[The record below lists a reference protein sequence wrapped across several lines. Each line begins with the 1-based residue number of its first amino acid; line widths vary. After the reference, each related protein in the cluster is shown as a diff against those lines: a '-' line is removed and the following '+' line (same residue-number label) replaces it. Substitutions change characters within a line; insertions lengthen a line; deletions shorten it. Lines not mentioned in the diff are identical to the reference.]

1 MNPPPTTQKTAPQ
14 SHSAPL
20 FPRNQLLPFVLV
32 TALFFLWGIPNNLN
46 DVLIRQFIKSF
57 EMTRLGAGLIQFAF
71 YLGYFFLSMPAA
83 LIMQRYGY
91 KTGLVT
97 GLLLYSLGTILFWP
111 AAIVQSYAFFLFALF
126 VIASGLA
133 FLESGSS
140 PFIAELGDP
149 HSSERRLNFSQSFN
163 TLGSITGAL
172 AGTMFIFSGVEL
184 TQQQVAA
191 MKAAGTYKGYLQQ
204 ETMRVVVPYLVL
216 ACVVLFW
223 ATLIIRTKFPKL
235 GSEGDA
241 AGPGRRGDLG
251 ALLRSPHFVLAV
263 LAQFFYVG
271 AQVGTWSYFIQ
282 YAQDYAHV
290 TEKIAGYLLSGNL
303 VAFAVGRFT
312 STYIMRFFSPHK
324 LMGVYACCN
333 VALLVLAVFFPSW
346 LGVWAVLLTSFFMSL
361 MFPTIFALGIK
372 GLGPNT
378 KLGGSLIVM
387 AIVGGALFPLL
398 MGFIATSSNMA
409 QAMLVPLACYV
420 FIAYYSFAGSQRV
433 GSHESPEFLLQQG

>member
-1 MNPPPTTQKTAPQ
+1 MNPPPTTHSAASQ

-20 FPRNQLLPFVLV
+20 FPRSRLVPFVLV

-83 LIMQRYGY
+83 LLMQRYGY
-91 KTGLVT
+91 KVGLVT
-97 GLLLYSLGTILFWP
+97 GLFLYSVGTILFWP

-133 FLESGSS
+133 FLESGAS
-140 PFIAELGDP
+140 PFIAELGDS

-172 AGTMFIFSGVEL
+172 AGTAFIFSGVEL
-184 TQQQVAA
+184 TQQQTAS
-191 MKAAGTYKGYLQQ
+191 MKAAGTYNAYLQQ

-223 ATLIIRTKFPKL
+223 AVLIIRTKFPKL
-235 GSEGDA
+235 GSEDDA
-241 AGPGRRGDLG
+241 SQESRRGDFG
-251 ALLRSPHFVLAV
+251 ALVRSPHFVLAV

-290 TEKIAGYLLSGNL
+290 SEKTAGYLLSGNL
-303 VAFAVGRFT
+303 VAFAIGRFT
-312 STYIMRFFSPHK
+312 STYFMRFFSPHK
-324 LMGVYACCN
+324 LMGIYSCCN
-333 VALLVLAVFFPSW
+333 VGLLLLAAFFPSW

-372 GLGPNT
+372 GLGANT

-398 MGFIATSSNMA
+398 MGFVATASNMA
-409 QAMLVPLACYV
+409 RAMLVPLGCYIFV
-420 FIAYYSFAGSQRV
+420 AYYAFAGSQRV
-433 GSHESPEFLLQQG
+433 GPAESPEFLLEQG